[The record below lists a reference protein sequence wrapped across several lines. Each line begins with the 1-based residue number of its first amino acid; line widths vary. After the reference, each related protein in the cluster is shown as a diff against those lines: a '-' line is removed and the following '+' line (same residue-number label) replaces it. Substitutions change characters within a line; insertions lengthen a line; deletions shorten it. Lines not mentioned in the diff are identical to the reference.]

1 MKPSN
6 RRDFLHMAARWSLA
20 SGSIPLAAL
29 FLHGCKTMGAVA
41 DIGTAI
47 GTSTGTISESQAE
60 SIRTSAYAVARSF
73 EDFTPEQEYY
83 IGRSVGAEILET
95 YPPYEDPALNRYVNL
110 LGQTLAQ
117 MSDRPETF
125 SGYRFL
131 IQDSDDINALSAPG
145 GFIFVTRGML
155 RCCRSEDALA
165 ATLAHE
171 IGHVQAKHGL
181 QAIKQARVTEALTTI
196 GLESAKTF
204 GGEELAQLT
213 RTFESSIADITRTLI
228 TNGYSRELEG
238 DADAAAVTIMRRVG
252 YDPNALID
260 MLTVMSQQLVPG
272 RLDFARTHPT
282 PAARMSA
289 IQPKIGAYRPV
300 SLQTRRQRRFQN
312 ALESL

>member
-1 MKPSN
+1 M
-6 RRDFLHMAARWSLA
+6 HMAARWSLA

-29 FLHGCKTMGAVA
+29 LLHGCKTMGAVA

-47 GTSTGTISESQAE
+47 GTSTGTISEAQAE
-60 SIRTSAYAVARSF
+60 SIRTSARAVARSF

-83 IGRSVGAEILET
+83 IGRTVGTAILET
-95 YPPYEDPALNRYVNL
+95 YPPYENPALNHYVNL

-145 GFIFVTRGML
+145 GFIFITRGML

-196 GLESAKTF
+196 GVESAKTF

-213 RTFESSIADITRTLI
+213 RTFENSITDITRTLI
-228 TNGYSRELEG
+228 TSGYSRELEG
-238 DADAAAVTIMRRVG
+238 DADDAAVTIMGRVG

-282 PAARMSA
+282 PAARISA

-300 SLQTRRQRRFQN
+300 NLRTRRQRRFES
-312 ALESL
+312 ALESV